1 MDAVSFIYDAILV
14 NYLKFSFFPPCFIL
28 YLTVGG
34 FSQRFGNSCF
44 STHLYAETPMRS
56 FVRKLG
62 SFTLHSSV
70 TSQIIL
76 ALESLEVSI
85 NTLFSPISLEQDPPV
100 SSEGSISLA
109 VDTLELGG
117 KERWVSWCLP
127 SPHSP

>member
-14 NYLKFSFFPPCFIL
+14 NYLKFSFFLPVPFSIL
-28 YLTVGG
+28 QFGG

-56 FVRKLG
+56 FVKKLG

-76 ALESLEVSI
+76 A
-85 NTLFSPISLEQDPPV
+85 
-100 SSEGSISLA
+100 
-109 VDTLELGG
+109 
-117 KERWVSWCLP
+117 
-127 SPHSP
+127 